1 MKLARF
7 LALQALILGTAA
19 LIAWSLLISPG
30 LWAFRLSV
38 DTLAALGFAVL
49 LTALFLLLIALPVQ
63 ALLGRSAALPL
74 RLVVG
79 ALSSPLGVWLG
90 LLVLSSY
97 PIEAHWYIIRSW
109 ALHAV
114 YAGVGA
120 CFALAW
126 HRRLRPNNSFKPTP
140 LRGAA

>member
-1 MKLARF
+1 MKFARF
-7 LALQALILGTAA
+7 LAFQALTLGAAA
-19 LIAWSLLISPG
+19 LVAWSLLTLPG
-30 LWAFRLSV
+30 LWAFRLSL
-38 DTLAALGFAVL
+38 DTLASLGFAVL
-49 LTALFLLLIALPVQ
+49 LTALFLLLVALPLQ

-74 RLVVG
+74 RLAVG
-79 ALSSPLGVWLG
+79 ALSGPLGVWLG

-114 YAGVGA
+114 YAGVGV

-126 HRRLRPNNSFKPTP
+126 HRRLRPNNSFKPKP
-140 LRGAA
+140 LRGSA